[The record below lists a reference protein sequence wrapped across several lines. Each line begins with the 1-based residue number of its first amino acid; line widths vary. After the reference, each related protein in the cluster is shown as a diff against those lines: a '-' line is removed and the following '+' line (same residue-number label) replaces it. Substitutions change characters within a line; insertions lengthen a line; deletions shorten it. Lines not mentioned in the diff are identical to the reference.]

1 MLRVSGYGRTFNPVE
16 HINPLMVLEGGK
28 VSHAVACYQLTRDW
42 SRLYLRVEV
51 GRDPE
56 VNSGSSLVHFVECSG
71 VQFAAGGLLLACFP
85 FLWGGRALRL
95 GGVGVDL
102 HLRGVKGG
110 LRLRCGCEG
119 LQERWGDVHLRLR
132 VGG

>member
-1 MLRVSGYGRTFNPVE
+1 
-16 HINPLMVLEGGK
+16 MVLEGGK

-71 VQFAAGGLLLACFP
+71 VRSVAVFSMVAVFSI
-85 FLWGGRALRL
+85 
-95 GGVGVDL
+95 
-102 HLRGVKGG
+102 HL
-110 LRLRCGCEG
+110 
-119 LQERWGDVHLRLR
+119 
-132 VGG
+132 

>member
-42 SRLYLRVEV
+42 PRLYLRVEV

-56 VNSGSSLVHFVECSG
+56 VNFSSSLVRFVECSG
-71 VQFAAGGLLLACFP
+71 VQFVAGGLLIACSL
-85 FLWGGRALRL
+85 FLWGGGALRL
-95 GGVGVDL
+95 
-102 HLRGVKGG
+102 
-110 LRLRCGCEG
+110 
-119 LQERWGDVHLRLR
+119 
-132 VGG
+132 